1 MTCVADP
8 AVDARLDKSTESTKT
23 RLSKG
28 ISRAFRNYEPLL
40 QKLLAVDI

>member
-1 MTCVADP
+1 MTRVANP

-28 ISRAFRNYEPLL
+28 VSRAFR
-40 QKLLAVDI
+40 K